1 MVSKLLHMNRMW
13 EIQGLPPFCSNATI
27 YRPGK
32 NPNKLLFY
40 SRTPFSLK
48 IEIHHNSTR
57 EKYPNTELFL
67 VCIQSEYRKIRN
79 RNNFV
84 LGLFSRSEPCEK
96 RKLYDMQTGISAQ
109 KASRGVHF
117 RLIIWKRSTEPPI

>member
-13 EIQGLPPFCSNATI
+13 EIHGLPPFCSNAAI

-48 IEIHHNSTR
+48 FEIHRNSTR

-67 VCIQSEYRKIRN
+67 VCIQSEYRKIRA
-79 RNNFV
+79 RNNSV
-84 LGLFSRSEPCEK
+84 LGLFSCSEACEK

-109 KASRGVHF
+109 KGSRDAHF
-117 RLIIWKRSTEPPI
+117 CL

>member
-13 EIQGLPPFCSNATI
+13 EIHGLPPFCSNAAI

-48 IEIHHNSTR
+48 FEIHRNSTR

-67 VCIQSEYRKIRN
+67 VCIQSEYRKYGPGITLYLDFFHAVSPVKN
-79 RNNFV
+79 ANSTICK
-84 LGLFSRSEPCEK
+84 LGYQLK
-96 RKLYDMQTGISAQ
+96 KLPEVYTLD
-109 KASRGVHF
+109 
-117 RLIIWKRSTEPPI
+117 